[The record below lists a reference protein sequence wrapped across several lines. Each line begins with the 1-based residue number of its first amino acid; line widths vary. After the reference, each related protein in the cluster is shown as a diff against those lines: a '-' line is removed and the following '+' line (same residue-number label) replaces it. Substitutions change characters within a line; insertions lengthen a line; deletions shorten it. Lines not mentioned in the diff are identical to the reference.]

1 MYNFTTSKNWNDMD
15 YPIGE
20 YYCKL
25 DAKGRLLL
33 PSGFKEQLGE
43 ALEAGFV
50 LRPGLFEKCLDVY
63 GMDDWRKLQDKL
75 GKLNPFKKENLM
87 MMRRINGGARVVM
100 MDGSGRLQIPKDLVE
115 KCGMV
120 KEVVITS
127 LPDRMQIWGKEQ
139 MDKSN
144 AEMTDAEFSQ
154 LLEDRLGNIDFE

>member
-1 MYNFTTSKNWNDMD
+1 MN

-33 PSGFKEQLGE
+33 PSGFKEQLGD
-43 ALEAGFV
+43 ALNGGFV
-50 LRPGLFEKCLDVY
+50 LRPGLFETCLDVY
-63 GMDDWRKLQDKL
+63 GMDDWRKLQEKL
-75 GKLNPFKKENLM
+75 AKLNPFKKENLM

-100 MDGSGRLQIPKDLVE
+100 MDGSGRLQIPKDLVD
-115 KCGMV
+115 KCEMV

-127 LPDRMQIWGKEQ
+127 LPDRMQIWAKEK
-139 MDKSN
+139 MDESN
-144 AEMTDAEFSQ
+144 AQMTDAEFSQ

>member
-1 MYNFTTSKNWNDMD
+1 MN

-33 PSGFKEQLGE
+33 PSGFKEQLGD
-43 ALEAGFV
+43 ALNGGFV
-50 LRPGLFEKCLDVY
+50 LRPGLFETCLDVY
-63 GMDDWRKLQDKL
+63 GMDDWRKLQEKL
-75 GKLNPFKKENLM
+75 AKLNPFKKENLM

-115 KCGMV
+115 KCGLV
-120 KEVVITS
+120 KDVVITS
-127 LPDRMQIWGKEQ
+127 LPDRMQIWAKEK
-139 MDKSN
+139 MDESN
-144 AEMTDAEFSQ
+144 AQMTDAEFSQ

>member
-1 MYNFTTSKNWNDMD
+1 MD

-33 PSGFKEQLGE
+33 PSSFKEQLGD
-43 ALEAGFV
+43 ALNDGFV
-50 LRPGLFEKCLDVY
+50 LRPGLFERCLDVY
-63 GMDDWRKLQDKL
+63 GKDDWRKLQDKL

-144 AEMTDAEFSQ
+144 AAMSDEEFSQ
-154 LLEDRLGNIDFE
+154 MLEDRLGNIDFE

>member
-1 MYNFTTSKNWNDMD
+1 MD

>member
-1 MYNFTTSKNWNDMD
+1 MD

-33 PSGFKEQLGE
+33 PSSFKEQLGE
-43 ALEAGFV
+43 ALAEGLV
-50 LRPGLFEKCLDVY
+50 LRPGLFETCLDVY
-63 GMDDWRKLQDKL
+63 GRDDWRKLQEKL
-75 GKLNPFKKENLM
+75 GKLNPFKKENQM
-87 MMRRINGGARVVM
+87 ITRRINAGARLVN

-115 KCGMV
+115 KCGLI

-127 LPDRMQIWGKEQ
+127 LPDRMQIWGKEK
-139 MDKSN
+139 MDESN
-144 AEMTDAEFSQ
+144 AQMTDEEFSQ

>member
-1 MYNFTTSKNWNDMD
+1 MN

-20 YYCKL
+20 FYCKL

-33 PSGFKEQLGE
+33 PSSFKEQLGD
-43 ALEAGFV
+43 ALNDGFV
-50 LRPGLFEKCLDVY
+50 LRPGLFERCLDVY
-63 GMDDWRKLQDKL
+63 GKDDWRKLQDKL

-115 KCGMV
+115 KCDLV

-144 AEMTDAEFSQ
+144 AEMSDEEFSQ
-154 LLEDRLGNIDFE
+154 MLEDRLGNIDFE

>member
-1 MYNFTTSKNWNDMD
+1 MD

-25 DAKGRLLL
+25 DVKGRLLL
-33 PSGFKEQLGE
+33 PSSFKEQLGD
-43 ALEAGFV
+43 ALADGFV
-50 LRPGLFEKCLDVY
+50 LRPGLFETCLDVY
-63 GMDDWRKLQDKL
+63 GKDDWRKLQVKL

-87 MMRRINGGARVVM
+87 MMRRINAGARVVM

-127 LPDRMQIWGKEQ
+127 LPDRMQIWAKEKMEQ
-139 MDKSN
+139 SN
-144 AEMTDAEFSQ
+144 AQMTDEEFAG
-154 LLEDRLGNIDFE
+154 LLEDRLGNIEFE

>member
-1 MYNFTTSKNWNDMD
+1 MN

-33 PSGFKEQLGE
+33 PSGFKEQLGD

-50 LRPGLFEKCLDVY
+50 LRPGLFETCLDVY
-63 GMDDWRKLQDKL
+63 GMDDWRKLQEKL
-75 GKLNPFKKENLM
+75 AKLNPFKKENLM

-100 MDGSGRLQIPKDLVE
+100 MDGSGRLQIPKDLVD
-115 KCGMV
+115 KCEMV

-127 LPDRMQIWGKEQ
+127 LPDRMQIWAKEK
-139 MDKSN
+139 MDESN
-144 AEMTDAEFSQ
+144 AQMTDAEFSQ

>member
-1 MYNFTTSKNWNDMD
+1 MD

-33 PSGFKEQLGE
+33 PSSFKEQLGD
-43 ALEAGFV
+43 ALSEGFV
-50 LRPGLFEKCLDVY
+50 LRPGLFETCLDVY
-63 GMDDWRKLQDKL
+63 GKDDWRKLQDKL

-87 MMRRINGGARVVM
+87 MMRRINAGARVVM
-100 MDGSGRLQIPKDLVE
+100 MDASGRLQIPKDLVE

-127 LPDRMQIWGKEQ
+127 LPDRMQIWAKEK
-139 MDKSN
+139 MDESN
-144 AEMTDAEFSQ
+144 AQMTDEEFSQ

>member
-1 MYNFTTSKNWNDMD
+1 MN

-33 PSGFKEQLGE
+33 PSSFKEQLGD
-43 ALEAGFV
+43 ALNDGFV

-63 GMDDWRKLQDKL
+63 GKDDWRKLQDKL

-100 MDGSGRLQIPKDLVE
+100 MDGSGRLQIPKDLVD
-115 KCGMV
+115 KCDLV

-144 AEMTDAEFSQ
+144 AEMSDEEFSQ
-154 LLEDRLGNIDFE
+154 MLEDRLGNIDFE

>member
-1 MYNFTTSKNWNDMD
+1 MN

-33 PSGFKEQLGE
+33 PSSFKEQLGD
-43 ALEAGFV
+43 ALNDGFV
-50 LRPGLFEKCLDVY
+50 LRPGLFERCLDVY
-63 GMDDWRKLQDKL
+63 GKDDWRKLQDKL

-144 AEMTDAEFSQ
+144 AEMSDEEFSQ
-154 LLEDRLGNIDFE
+154 MLEDRLGNIDFE